1 MLTSYHMAPLTPHDT
16 LSENHFRVPLMT
28 PLLSRL
34 VTAWSLPVLAGLIPA
49 LACPAAEPTETPHT
63 DRAVAQIRQQAAHL
77 AKGRR
82 LISADFFRSL
92 ATANF
97 VQSRLSS
104 LNYAIRAAAKEP
116 LPTNVEES
124 LKWNAGICGNH
135 VAAFLEI
142 AQRIGLRA
150 RPVEFYFRGTRPE
163 KNHSHICVEV
173 YYAKRWRLF
182 DVTWG
187 TCFRKPDDALDNLID
202 IETLRTNPQ
211 VREWAVTN
219 QSDLWYQQWTASGL
233 DPLEY
238 LDHARMDILRG
249 RQGTI
254 RLEAIDRQPDE
265 ATYQPRHQPNFFGRN
280 RADKDYGAVTVQLE
294 SPPAKAMVLQ
304 LEVLGFAGTGT
315 LTVTSGS
322 QRLSIPFTELSAGKT
337 LSLSFESPVSK
348 QVVRLDTRPDPPGGV
363 AYVVFRTIRLSDR

>member
-1 MLTSYHMAPLTPHDT
+1 MMP
-16 LSENHFRVPLMT
+16 

-34 VTAWSLPVLAGLIPA
+34 VTAWSLPVLSGLIPA
-49 LACPAAEPTETPHT
+49 LACPAVEPTATPHT

-82 LISADFFRSL
+82 SITADFFSSL
-92 ATANF
+92 ATVNF

-104 LNYAIRAAAKEP
+104 LNYSVRAVAKEP

-124 LKWNAGICGNH
+124 FKWNAGICGNH

-142 AQRIGLRA
+142 AQRLRLRA
-150 RPVEFYFRGTRPE
+150 RPVEFYFRGSEPD

-173 YYAKRWRLF
+173 FYDKRWRLF
-182 DVTWG
+182 DITWG
-187 TCFRKPDDALDNLID
+187 TYFRKPGDALDNLVD
-202 IETLRTNPQ
+202 IETLRGNPQ
-211 VREWAVTN
+211 VRSWAVTN

-238 LDHARMDILRG
+238 LDHARVDILRG

-254 RLEAIDRQPDE
+254 HLEAVDREPDQ
-265 ATYQPRHQPNFFGRN
+265 ATYQPRHQPNFVGRN
-280 RADKDYGAVTVQLE
+280 RADKDYGTVTVQLE
-294 SPPAKAMVLQ
+294 SPPVEAMTLQ
-304 LEVLGFAGTGT
+304 LEVLGFAGNGT

-322 QRLSIPFTELSAGKT
+322 QRLSIPFAELFAGQT
-337 LSLSFESPVSK
+337 RTISFKAPVGK
-348 QVVRLDTRPDPPGGV
+348 QVVRLQTSPTPAGGV
-363 AYVVFRTIRLSDR
+363 AYVVFRTLRLTNR